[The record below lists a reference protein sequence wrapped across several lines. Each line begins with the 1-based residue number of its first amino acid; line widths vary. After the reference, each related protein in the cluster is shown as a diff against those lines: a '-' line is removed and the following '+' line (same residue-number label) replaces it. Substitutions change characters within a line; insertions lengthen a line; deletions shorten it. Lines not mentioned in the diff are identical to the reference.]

1 MAKISNVIARQILD
15 SRGNPTVESTVL
27 LDSGVFATS
36 SCPGGAS
43 MGAHEAI
50 ELRDHDQNDYDGK
63 SVHKAVDNINGAIK
77 TTLVGKDATDIREI
91 DKLLLMLDNTANKSN
106 LGANAIL
113 SVSMASTKAIAFSMG
128 LPVYQYLYQI
138 LQSKQPLSIPKPL
151 CNLING
157 GMHAGKNLDIQEF
170 IVSPL
175 LAPTFA
181 EGLKEVVHVATTLR
195 TMLVAKGFQPLVG
208 DEGGFAPKL
217 TTNEEALEL
226 LREAITNAGYQNHD
240 HIALGMDAAASTF
253 YKDGSYTLRDKSEPL
268 SAAEL
273 GIYYVMLA
281 QKYNL
286 FYLEDP
292 FAEDTFED
300 WAAFLPTTPPNLIVT
315 GDDLLVTNPD
325 RLAIALEKKAVRG
338 IIIKPNQIGTVSE
351 AIEVVKKAKAAG
363 LKVVASHRSGETTDD
378 FIADFAVGVG
388 ADFAKFGAPVRGERV
403 VKYNRLLQIEQELA
417 ISDKR

>member
-1 MAKISNVIARQILD
+1 MAKISNIIARQILD

-27 LDSGVFATS
+27 LDSGIFATS

-43 MGAHEAI
+43 MGAHEAV
-50 ELRDHDQNDYDGK
+50 ELRDHDQKDYEGK
-63 SVHKAVDNINGAIK
+63 SVHKAVDNINGAIRS
-77 TTLVGKDATDIREI
+77 TLVGKDATDIRAI
-91 DKLLLMLDNTANKSN
+91 DTQLLTLDNTQNKAT

-113 SVSMASTKAIAFSMG
+113 SVSMASTKVIAFSMG
-128 LPVYQYLYQI
+128 IPVYRYLSQ
-138 LQSKQPLSIPKPL
+138 LLHSTQPLSVPKPL

-170 IVSPL
+170 IISPL

-181 EGLKEVVHVATTLR
+181 EGIKEVVHVATTLR
-195 TMLVAKGFQPLVG
+195 AMLVAKGFQPLVG

-217 TTNEEALEL
+217 TTNEEALGL

-253 YKDGSYTLRDKSEPL
+253 YKDNSYILRDKSEPL

-273 GIYYVMLA
+273 GIYYVALA
-281 QKYNL
+281 EKYNL

-292 FAEDTFED
+292 FAEDTFES
-300 WAAFLPTTPPNLIVT
+300 WTAFLPTTPPNLIVT
-315 GDDLLVTNPD
+315 GDDLTVTNSG
-325 RLAIALEKKAVRG
+325 RLNMALEKKAIRG

-351 AIEVVKKAKAAG
+351 AMDVATQAKTAG
-363 LKVVASHRSGETTDD
+363 LKVIASHRSGETTDD

-403 VKYNRLLQIEQELA
+403 VKYNRLLQIEQELV
-417 ISDKR
+417 ISH